1 MAPKTIAVE
10 VAYAEAEKQVLIRV
24 LVSVGATILEAI
36 IASTILQQFPD
47 LAEEGVLADRVGIFG
62 QIKTLE
68 TALKANDRV
77 EIYRDLI
84 IEPKEN
90 RRLKAAVSKRQKAQA
105 FDEKKRKQKVQ
116 RKAKALLYKKD
127 KNP

>member
-1 MAPKTIAVE
+1 MAPKTISVE

-24 LVSVGATILEAI
+24 SVPIGATVLEAI
-36 IASTILQQFPD
+36 TASTVLSQFPH
-47 LAEEGVLADRVGIFG
+47 LAGAGILSNSVGIFG
-62 QIKTLE
+62 KISTLD
-68 TALKANDRV
+68 AVLKAGDRV

-84 IEPKEN
+84 IDPKEG

-105 FDEKKRKQKVQ
+105 FDEKKRKQKVA
-116 RKAKALLYKKD
+116 RKAKALSYKKE